1 MRLNKIGRKIP
12 SGLFVVIAL
21 TLLSW
26 GLFIAICGEN
36 PFNVFRL
43 IVTGA
48 FGRTDK
54 IYAVINK
61 IFIFFFTSLAYS
73 IPAWSGMYN
82 VGADGQLTIGA
93 FASALIPLF
102 FNTGF
107 RPANILVALLAAS
120 IAGGLWALWPA
131 VLRVRYN
138 ISEIVTTLLGSYLII
153 TFLDYFA
160 NFPLR
165 EKYAALPR
173 LPFIPE
179 NYKFYVFG
187 ESSLSVTILLA
198 LVVLSVVEFYRRH
211 TISGFRLK
219 MTGLNA
225 FLAESSGIRI
235 GSYRI
240 WSMFIGGMFAG
251 LTGGLLVLSLNFTFM
266 AGFSADY
273 GMNGML
279 VSLISG
285 NIPWI
290 AFGVTT
296 IFAILQVGAINMQVH
311 TSIPSEIVGVL
322 QSIIV
327 FFFAARATLSLKVR
341 VRRSPTSDVAAG
353 RTSKEK
359 ANRRSPSQ

>member
-1 MRLNKIGRKIP
+1 MP
-12 SGLFVVIAL
+12 SGLFIAIAL

-26 GLFIAICGEN
+26 GLFITICGEN

-82 VGADGQLTIGA
+82 VGADGQLTVGA
-93 FASALIPLF
+93 FVSALIPLL

-138 ISEIVTTLLGSYLII
+138 ISEIVTTLLGSYLIT

-160 NFPLR
+160 NFSLR
-165 EKYAALPR
+165 EKYVALPR
-173 LPFIPE
+173 LPFILE
-179 NYKFYVFG
+179 NYKFYVIG
-187 ESSLSVTILLA
+187 KSSLSATILLA
-198 LVVLSVVEFYRRH
+198 LVVLCVVEFYRRH

-235 GSYRI
+235 DSYRI

-251 LTGGLLVLSLNFTFM
+251 LTGGLLVISLNFTFM

-290 AFGVTT
+290 AFGVTM

-327 FFFAARATLSLKVR
+327 FFFAARAALSLKVR
-341 VRRSPTSDVAAG
+341 VKRPPTSDAVAG
-353 RTSKEK
+353 RISEET
-359 ANRRSPSQ
+359 ANRRSLSE

>member
-1 MRLNKIGRKIP
+1 VKLNKIGRKIP

-61 IFIFFFTSLAYS
+61 IFIFFFASLAYS

-82 VGADGQLTIGA
+82 VGGDGQLTIGA
-93 FASALIPLF
+93 FAAAFIPLL

-153 TFLDYFA
+153 TFLDYLA

-165 EKYAALPR
+165 EKNAPIPR
-173 LPFIPE
+173 LSFIPD
-179 NYKFYVFG
+179 NYKFYVIG
-187 ESSLSVTILLA
+187 ESTLSVTILLA
-198 LVVLSVVEFYRRH
+198 LVVLSVVEFFRRR
-211 TISGFRLK
+211 TISGYRLK

-225 FLAESSGIRI
+225 FLAESAGIPI
-235 GSYRI
+235 GSYKI

-266 AGFSADY
+266 AGFPLFVY
-273 GMNGML
+273 
-279 VSLISG
+279 
-285 NIPWI
+285 
-290 AFGVTT
+290 
-296 IFAILQVGAINMQVH
+296 H
-311 TSIPSEIVGVL
+311 
-322 QSIIV
+322 
-327 FFFAARATLSLKVR
+327 
-341 VRRSPTSDVAAG
+341 
-353 RTSKEK
+353 
-359 ANRRSPSQ
+359 